1 MQKKETT
8 LAYRCPACGQQV
20 FSVVGVFALSGDM
33 IKLKCECG
41 QSELLLTYTQ
51 DNKVRVSVPCFLC
64 NSPHQY
70 VVSRDLFLSKELFA
84 LTCACSDAPI
94 CLTGQHDKVLA
105 AAKEADAELA
115 EHLAE
120 AGLSDFSQLHPS
132 HDAPAAE
139 PEDADAVQFAFT
151 SLCEENAFRCNCT
164 EGGDYT
170 YELMT
175 DSVLFYCRGC
185 GCTKMMPLGT
195 TLAREALATCTE
207 MDLRGRLVEG

>member
-8 LAYRCPACGQQV
+8 IAYRCPSCGQQV
-20 FSVVGVFALSGDM
+20 FSIVGVFALSGDM

-41 QSELLLTYTQ
+41 QSELLLAYTP
-51 DNKVRVSVPCFLC
+51 DGKVRITAPCFLC

-70 VVSRDLFLSKELFA
+70 VVSRDLFLSKDLFV

-94 CLTGQHDKVLA
+94 CLTGQHDKVAEA
-105 AAKEADAELA
+105 AREADADLKA
-115 EHLAE
+115 RLTE
-120 AGLSDFSQLHPS
+120 AGLSDFSDLHPQRDVPS
-132 HDAPAAE
+132 TE
-139 PEDADAVQFAFT
+139 PEDADAVQFAFS
-151 SLCEENAFRCNCT
+151 SLCEENAILCNCT
-164 EGGDYT
+164 DGGDYT

-195 TLAREALATCTE
+195 TLAREALATCTK
-207 MDLRGRLVEG
+207 MDLRGKLVEG

>member
-41 QSELLLTYTQ
+41 HSELLLAYTP
-51 DNKVRVSVPCFLC
+51 DGKVRITVPCFLC

-70 VVSRDLFLSKELFA
+70 VVARELFLEKELFV

-94 CLTGQHDKVLA
+94 CLTGHHQQVVA
-105 AAKEADAELA
+105 AAKEADAMLQAQLE
-115 EHLAE
+115 EN
-120 AGLSDFSQLHPS
+120 GLFEYSQLHPQ
-132 HDAPAAE
+132 HEAPAAE

-151 SLCEENAFRCNCT
+151 SLCEENAILCNCT
-164 EGGDYT
+164 GGGDYT

-185 GCTKMMPLGT
+185 GCTRMMPLGT

-207 MDLRGRLVEG
+207 LDLRGKLVEG